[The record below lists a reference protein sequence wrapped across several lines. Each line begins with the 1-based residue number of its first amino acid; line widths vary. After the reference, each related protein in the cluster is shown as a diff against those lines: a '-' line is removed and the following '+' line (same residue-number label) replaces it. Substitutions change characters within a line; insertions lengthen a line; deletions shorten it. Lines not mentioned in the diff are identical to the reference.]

1 MQVSPGDDDVRGI
14 GDMPIT
20 RRGLLRGS
28 LLGITGLGVA
38 GALAGCGDDD
48 DKEENP
54 VVTGKG
60 AEEVGET
67 PGIGNETGI
76 GTGGG
81 SGEGETEE
89 AATPGT

>member
-1 MQVSPGDDDVRGI
+1 MQVTSRDDDGRRVGEVL
-14 GDMPIT
+14 MT

-28 LLGITGLGVA
+28 LFGVTGLGVA
-38 GALAGCGDDD
+38 GVLAGCGDD

-60 AEEVGET
+60 AEDVGET
-67 PGIGNETGI
+67 PGISNETGI

-81 SGEGETEE
+81 SGQGETEE
-89 AATPGT
+89 AATPGA